1 MTTLDALRT
10 MNPTLEIAGFDDH
23 SRAGWMRLELKT
35 PAVTLQTFANEIAPP
50 QFLLGV
56 EGDADPALVER
67 ILAALSTVDVRR
79 ETASAFALPADIA
92 PFDTLGF
99 VRGPERRL
107 LRGILEDDGVLQAI
121 PMYACELTA
130 EDRLPP
136 LAGLRSWTN
145 LLSLDRAPQP
155 WFHFRMHG
163 RPSGL
168 DVTQWAAEGWSTFE
182 DYVDIL
188 SRDAQSWL
196 EVRNRK
202 GRILRLPDRHGWDC
216 ARERVAAH
224 VGREARGADESEW
237 AETRAG

>member
-1 MTTLDALRT
+1 
-10 MNPTLEIAGFDDH
+10 MNPTLDIAGFDEHDLP
-23 SRAGWMRLELKT
+23 GWMRLELKT
-35 PAVTLQTFANEIAPP
+35 PAATLHAFANEDAPP

-56 EGDADPALVER
+56 DGDVDSALVSR
-67 ILAALSTVDVRR
+67 ILAVLGTVDVQR
-79 ETASAFALPADIA
+79 ETASTFALPAAIA

-107 LRGILEDDGVLQAI
+107 LRGILEDDGVLQAL

-130 EDRLPP
+130 EHRLPP
-136 LAGLRSWTN
+136 LASLRSWTN
-145 LLSLDRAPQP
+145 LLSLDRSPQP

-168 DVTQWAAEGWSTFE
+168 DVGQWATEGWSAFQ

-188 SRDAQSWL
+188 SRDADSWL

-224 VGREARGADESEW
+224 VGREAPGTDDGEW
-237 AETRAG
+237 AQTRSG

>member
-1 MTTLDALRT
+1 

-23 SRAGWMRLELKT
+23 AIAGWMRLELRT
-35 PAVTLQTFANEIAPP
+35 SAAALQTFANEAAPP

-56 EGDADPALVER
+56 QGNAYPALVESL
-67 ILAALSTVDVRR
+67 LAALGKLDVGR

-107 LRGILEDDGVLQAI
+107 LRGILEDDAVLQAF

-130 EDRLPP
+130 EGRLPP
-136 LAGLRSWTN
+136 LANFRRWADILA
-145 LLSLDRAPQP
+145 LDRPPQP

-168 DVTQWAAEGWSTFE
+168 DVQQWATEGWPGFE

-188 SRDAQSWL
+188 SRDDQSWL

-202 GRILRLPDRHGWDC
+202 GRILRLPDVHGWDC
-216 ARERVAAH
+216 ARERVAVH
-224 VGREARGADESEW
+224 VGRETRGTGESDW

>member
-1 MTTLDALRT
+1 
-10 MNPTLEIAGFDDH
+10 MNPTLEIAGFDEHDH
-23 SRAGWMRLELKT
+23 PGWMRLELKT
-35 PAVTLQTFANEIAPP
+35 PAATLRTFANEDAPP
-50 QFLLGV
+50 QFLLDV
-56 EGDADPALVER
+56 DGDADGALVDH
-67 ILAALSTVDVRR
+67 ILAALDTVDVQR
-79 ETASAFALPADIA
+79 ETASAFALPAAIA

-107 LRGILEDDGVLQAI
+107 LRGILEDDGVLQVL

-136 LAGLRSWTN
+136 LAAFRNWTN

-168 DVTQWAAEGWSTFE
+168 DVAHWATEAWMTFE
-182 DYVDIL
+182 DYLAVL
-188 SRDAQSWL
+188 SRDDEAWL

-202 GRILRLPDRHGWDC
+202 GRILRVSGDAGWEG
-216 ARERVAAH
+216 AAGRIAAH
-224 VGREARGADESEW
+224 VARHPA
-237 AETRAG
+237 A